1 MDVDQLLAEVDGVL
15 DEATGS
21 GSSAIQK
28 FSQPQPE
35 PKTKTTKISTP
46 ITVATPE
53 RKKTGSEKPA
63 MSPTTALGEIDE
75 LLNEI
80 DSVDALHVT
89 GNDKKKFSTSGS
101 ESSLSKKTK
110 CNKVYLGPG
119 NSSRT
124 DGRKLCTRM
133 RCTSCDFEVLRFDN
147 SKWNDKEMQ
156 LIAANA
162 HGFRWKKCLLWMIQA
177 SLASSDGLVP
187 AEQQQ
192 SVNFITQLVE
202 KALNT
207 ITSAFQK
214 RPALRVPTVMADC
227 NVDEVLAA
235 VGPEFT
241 RAKAIRALKE
251 ADGDVEEAVAWLLE
265 QDSSSSSSSEDMT
278 IERENINQSETERP
292 GTPKKADAKNA
303 ILKGREGTMTKM
315 HLETKA
321 NLEHSQEGQKNK
333 DAVLDGESSLSRKEF
348 DQHHHRDDHSPKI
361 AMQPVRSSKKLIAP
375 VGIAKPSPMGILLG
389 EDVDDLSV
397 PSMSYPPSSSS
408 YFPLEDFVALMEQS
422 GVSVWPG
429 TRMKTKGSSL
439 SSSSFP
445 PAAVVSALSRL
456 YTYNMD
462 SSSSSV
468 EVGIRRFDFSTPSPD
483 DIARDKRRTRLDNA
497 KTRVKSTRTK
507 RGGIS
512 SLWRH
517 REGSEVWRE
526 KCGKN
531 LSVTGLRNLQ
541 GLGSTRIMI

>member
-1 MDVDQLLAEVDGVL
+1 
-15 DEATGS
+15 
-21 GSSAIQK
+21 
-28 FSQPQPE
+28 
-35 PKTKTTKISTP
+35 
-46 ITVATPE
+46 
-53 RKKTGSEKPA
+53 
-63 MSPTTALGEIDE
+63 
-75 LLNEI
+75 
-80 DSVDALHVT
+80 
-89 GNDKKKFSTSGS
+89 
-101 ESSLSKKTK
+101 
-110 CNKVYLGPG
+110 
-119 NSSRT
+119 
-124 DGRKLCTRM
+124 
-133 RCTSCDFEVLRFDN
+133 
-147 SKWNDKEMQ
+147 
-156 LIAANA
+156 
-162 HGFRWKKCLLWMIQA
+162 
-177 SLASSDGLVP
+177 
-187 AEQQQ
+187 
-192 SVNFITQLVE
+192 
-202 KALNT
+202 
-207 ITSAFQK
+207 
-214 RPALRVPTVMADC
+214 MADC

-456 YTYNMD
+456 YTYNMG

-483 DIARDKRRTRLDNA
+483 DIACDKRRTRLDNA

-507 RGGIS
+507 RGGHQQSMAPPRRERSVEREVREELERDRIEELARLGVHSDHDLGMS
-512 SLWRH
+512 SGGRASTKKKNSGLSGRGEP
-517 REGSEVWRE
+517 RDE
-526 KCGKN
+526 KAKQAGIKARKKN
-531 LSVTGLRNLQ
+531 RN
-541 GLGSTRIMI
+541 SKMNRRKRNF